1 MTRSNLRNKLM
12 PTSPNILIILADDHG
27 YGDITCYGGPNLQT
41 PNLDRIA
48 ESGIRLTRFYANSS
62 VCSPSR
68 AALMTGRYPD
78 LVGVPGVIRTHPE
91 NNWGYFDPAAVTLP
105 QLMGRAGYTTALV
118 GKWHLGLDGG
128 SHPCARGFEHFRG
141 FLGDMMDD
149 YYTHLRH
156 GNNYMR
162 QGEVEIHP
170 AGHATDLFT
179 DWSCEF
185 IREQQNSERPF
196 FLYLAYNAPHTP
208 IQPPDKWVE
217 KVKAREPDISDQRA
231 RYVALVEHM
240 DAGIGRV
247 LDTLEETG
255 ALENTLVVYTSDNG
269 GQTNVGAFNGPLRG
283 QKGDMYEGGIRV
295 PACAMWPGQ
304 IPSGIKSD
312 QIALLMDLFPTAC
325 ELAGV
330 EIDHV
335 IEGRSILPTL
345 LNEKQNF
352 DDRCLYWIRKEGNH
366 DFLGLD
372 QHAIRQG
379 DLKLLHNRPFLPL
392 EMYDLDSDPLEENDL
407 TRVEEVNFKKLA
419 SLLRGQIQQAGN
431 VPWQASN

>member
-1 MTRSNLRNKLM
+1 M
-12 PTSPNILIILADDHG
+12 PSRPNILIILADDHG
-27 YGDITCYGGPNLQT
+27 YGDVTCYGGPNLQT

-48 ESGIRLTRFYANSS
+48 ESGMRFTRFYANSS

-91 NNWGYFDPAAVTLP
+91 NNWGYFDPAAITLP
-105 QLMGRAGYTTALV
+105 QMMGRAGYTTALF
-118 GKWHLGLDGG
+118 GKWHLGLDAG

-156 GNNYMR
+156 GFNYMR

-170 AGHATDLFT
+170 EGHATDLFT

-185 IREQQNSERPF
+185 IREQQESDRPF

-208 IQPPDKWVE
+208 IQPPDNWVA
-217 KVKAREPDISDQRA
+217 KVKAREPEVSDRRA
-231 RYVALVEHM
+231 QYVALVEHM
-240 DAGIGRV
+240 DSGIGRV
-247 LDTLEETG
+247 LETLEETG
-255 ALENTLVVYTSDNG
+255 ALANTLVVYTSDNG
-269 GQTNVGAFNGPLRG
+269 GQANVGAFNGPLRG

-295 PACAMWPGQ
+295 PACAMWPGNIQ
-304 IPSGIKSD
+304 AGAETD
-312 QIALLMDLFPTAC
+312 QIAILMDLLPTAC

-330 EIDHV
+330 DVDHQ

-352 DDRCLYWIRKEGNH
+352 DDRSLYWIRKEGNH

-372 QHAIRQG
+372 QHAIRHG

-392 EMYDLDSDPLEENDL
+392 EMYDLAADPLEENDL
-407 TRVEEVNFKKLA
+407 TQSEESQFKEMA
-419 SLLRGQIQQAGN
+419 RLLRGQIQQAGSI
-431 VPWQASN
+431 PWQTSN